1 MAGSELEPKMTFPRA
16 NLIRKIGQFSSI
28 ALAAVASTFA
38 NVEVPRLSPLP
49 TDNPSV
55 NESVMDLSG
64 VWQFAYDVK
73 PDAWQGD
80 VDFSAWNP
88 IRVPG
93 QWVGQGYWLESDDE
107 LRGIYTR
114 SIEIPTDWN
123 GQRIKLQFDGFVGPA
138 EVFINGKPVG
148 KRIGFPRHPKER
160 DRLWSERWGIG
171 HTAFEW
177 DVTDACEPGT
187 ANRIVVVMQKSPD
200 MYDHA
205 DCGGLMRPLRL
216 IAVPPIHVSSFHVS
230 TELDESYTDA
240 VVDVEVELA
249 NEGTSPSDPL
259 LLNLQLTEWKQD
271 DTVANTVAEF
281 APLAAGESRTERIQI
296 FVTEPKKW
304 DPEHPNLYM
313 LHGEL
318 LSQQE
323 AVMQVERRFGFREVE
338 VRGKE
343 FFLNGVAIK
352 ARGTNRHETHP
363 ILGRGIP
370 EDMQREDAELFRA
383 ANINFIRTSHYPPDG
398 RFLDIC
404 DEVGL
409 MVEVEAPFWGW
420 HWGAKNQGVPLTD
433 EFGKLIVRSTL
444 EMVQRDRSHPSVVLW
459 SLANECDWNEYFEAA
474 YHAVRQLDPTRP
486 TIFDMSFYKAK
497 AYDNG
502 LCEIAAS
509 HYPGQYIFDLMK
521 NETRPIFLGEYA
533 HLYCYD
539 YRELGYD
546 PGLRDLWGPGFIDYW
561 NQVDAE
567 EQLMGGTIW
576 CGIDSIFFIETSGI
590 DIGNIEQNFGLHE
603 IYKEKQVEDSEDSL
617 LVTGCGPW
625 GFIDGWRREKPEY
638 WYIKKAY
645 APIKLSSETIDST
658 WWGSAKLEIENHN
671 FFSNLNEFRF
681 EWSAGDLSGTASA
694 DVAPQARG
702 QLKLKGLGRVA
713 KDEPVI
719 LRAIS
724 PLGFEVNRW
733 QLSFDNK
740 PEVADEAV
748 ADSHVVAIEITSDG
762 ILASAGALKAKVD
775 SAGALQVEQNGELI
789 VRGGPHLMVLE
800 AVATREIIT
809 KHEPNIPASPACSN
823 WKPGKVS
830 AEKLGADVVITI
842 PGSYDEAEGFFTV
855 TVKSDSS
862 FEVAHAFTLKQDL
875 KVLQTGVVLDLPRA
889 MDQLSW
895 KRDAELSI
903 YPHDHIGRAEGTSP
917 AFYPNVELCGVFGP
931 LTDVEHPWA
940 QDATDLGSND
950 FRSTK
955 YNVFSARLSNAGGHG
970 LTLKS
975 DASQHVRCWVL
986 PDAIRMLAA
995 DYSGHGSEH
1004 HCKFG
1009 TPREMV
1015 TATLVEG
1022 VATFKTK

>member
-1 MAGSELEPKMTFPRA
+1 MDKKIVAF
-16 NLIRKIGQFSSI
+16 NLMVLA
-28 ALAAVASTFA
+28 ALANVFA
-38 NVEVPRLSPLP
+38 EANIPRLSPLP
-49 TDNPSV
+49 SV
-55 NESVMDLSG
+55 NPAVQNPTMDLSG

-80 VDFSAWNP
+80 VDFSKWNQ

-93 QWVGQGYWLESDDE
+93 QWTGQGYWLESDDE

-114 SIEIPTDWN
+114 TIDIPADWD

-138 EVFINGKPVG
+138 EVFINGKPAG

-160 DRLWSERWGIG
+160 GRLWSERWGIG

-177 DVTDACEPGT
+177 DVTDVCQPGKE
-187 ANRIVVVMQKSPD
+187 NRIVVVMQKSPD

-216 IAVPPIHVSSFHVS
+216 IAFPKVNVSSFHVS
-230 TELDESYTDA
+230 TELDETYTDA
-240 VVDVEVELA
+240 VADIEIELT
-249 NEGTSPSDPL
+249 NEGSVPSKPL
-259 LLNLQLTEWKQD
+259 TLDIRLTEWKKDQ
-271 DTVANTVAEF
+271 TVAKAKAEF
-281 APLAAGESRTERIQI
+281 KPLAVGESRIEHIKI
-296 FVTEPKKW
+296 PVKGPKKW

-313 LHGEL
+313 AHGEL
-318 LSQQE
+318 VAGKT
-323 AVMQVERRFGFREVE
+323 AVMDVERRFGFREIE

-343 FFLNGVAIK
+343 FLLNGVAIK

-370 EDMQREDAELFRA
+370 EEMQREDAELFRA
-383 ANINFIRTSHYPPDG
+383 ANVNFIRTSHYPPDG

-420 HWGAKNQGVPLTD
+420 HWGKKNQGVPLTD
-433 EFGKLIVRSTL
+433 EFGDLIMRSTL
-444 EMVQRDRSHPSVVLW
+444 EMVQRDRSNPSVVIW
-459 SLANECDWNEYFEAA
+459 SLANECDWNEYFENA
-474 YHAVRQLDPTRP
+474 YHAVKKLDPTRP
-486 TIFDMSFYKAK
+486 TVFDMSFYKKA

-502 LCEIAAS
+502 LCEVAAS

-521 NETRPIFLGEYA
+521 NETRPVFLGEYA

-546 PGLRDLWGPGFIDYW
+546 PGLRDLWGPGFMNYW

-576 CGIDSIFFIETSGI
+576 CGIDSIFFINTAGKNVG
-590 DIGNIEQNFGLHE
+590 DVEQNFGLHA
-603 IYKEKQVEDSEDSL
+603 IYKEKQAEEKKAPL
-617 LVTGCGPW
+617 LATGCGAW

-645 APIKLSSETIDST
+645 APIRLADTTVDSSLLGTV
-658 WWGSAKLEIENHN
+658 KLEIENRN

-681 EWSAGDLSGTASA
+681 EWSAGDKAGTASV
-694 DVAPQARG
+694 DVVPQETG
-702 QLKLKGLGRVA
+702 MLKLKGLRGVA
-713 KDEPVI
+713 KDQPVI

-733 QLSFDNK
+733 NLSFANAPK
-740 PEVADEAV
+740 VADKKAVEAHAVSLKNSGDGFNVTV
-748 ADSHVVAIEITSDG
+748 ANLAVNVDATGSLQIEKAGKPVVT
-762 ILASAGALKAKVD
+762 
-775 SAGALQVEQNGELI
+775 
-789 VRGGPHLMVLE
+789 GGPHLMVLE
-800 AVATREIIT
+800 AVATRKIIT
-809 KHEPNIPASPACSN
+809 KHEPDIPASPVCSN
-823 WKPGKVS
+823 WKPGKIS
-830 AEKLGADVVITI
+830 AKKDGADVVITI
-842 PGSYDEAEGFFTV
+842 PGSYDEADGFFAV
-855 TVKSDSS
+855 TVKSDGS
-862 FEVAHAFTLKQDL
+862 FEVAHDFTLKKDL

-889 MDQLSW
+889 MDQLCW
-895 KRDAELSI
+895 KRDAELST
-903 YPHDHIGRAEGTSP
+903 YPADHIGRPVGSSP
-917 AFYPNVELCGVFGP
+917 AFYPEVKRCGVFGP
-931 LTDVEHPWA
+931 LSNVDHPWS

-955 YNVFSARLSNAGGHG
+955 YNVFTASLSDSDGNG
-970 LTLKS
+970 LQFNS

-986 PDAIRMLAA
+986 PQMLRMLAA

-1009 TPREMV
+1009 TPREMKLGEV
-1015 TATLVEG
+1015 VEG
-1022 VATFKTK
+1022 SATFEVK